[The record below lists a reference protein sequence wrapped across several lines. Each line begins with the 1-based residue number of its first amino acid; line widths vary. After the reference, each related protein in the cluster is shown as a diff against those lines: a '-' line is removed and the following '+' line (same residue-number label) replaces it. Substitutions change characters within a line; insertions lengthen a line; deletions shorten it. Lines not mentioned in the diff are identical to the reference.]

1 LLSAVDVSFAYAIG
15 GRARR
20 SFTRRAHQPHV
31 DPADP
36 VVLDRVSLEIPGGG
50 LVGILGPNGSGKT
63 TLLRLLAGMLRP
75 LGGRVTLDG
84 RDMAAMPRSTIARTL
99 AVVPQETH
107 PAFEYSVLE
116 MVLMGRY
123 PHLRALEV
131 EGPDDL
137 RIAREAMAMT
147 GTAALEGRRFDTLS
161 GGEKQRVVIAS
172 ALAQSARVLLL
183 DEPTSSLDL
192 NYQLEIA
199 SVISRLNEQHGATI
213 VLSTHDLNLA
223 ASICRSIALLR
234 DGRLVA
240 SGPTRDVLTPG
251 NIRAVYGV
259 EADVTMHDR
268 AGHLAVEPI
277 RLSRDGL
284 GGGETSVAGR
294 GFSAARSSE
303 GRGSN
308 PADRS

>member
-1 LLSAVDVSFAYAIG
+1 LLSAVDVSFAYAMGGG
-15 GRARR
+15 GRHRFARR
-20 SFTRRAHQPHV
+20 RPRPHV
-31 DPADP
+31 DPAVP
-36 VVLDRVSLEIPGGG
+36 LVLEGVSLQIPAGG

-75 LGGRVTLDG
+75 VSGCITLEG
-84 RDMAAMPRSTIARTL
+84 RDVAGMARAAIARTL

-123 PHLRALEV
+123 PHLRPLQV

-137 RIAREAMAMT
+137 RIARDAMAMT
-147 GTAALEGRRFDTLS
+147 GTAALEDRRYDTLS

-172 ALAQSARVLLL
+172 ALAQSGRVLLL

-199 SVISRLNEQHGATI
+199 SVISRLNEQHGTTV

-223 ASICRSIALLR
+223 ASICRTIALLR
-234 DGRLVA
+234 EGRIVA
-240 SGPTRDVLTPG
+240 SGPTRDVLTPD

-259 EADVTMHDR
+259 DADVTMHER
-268 AGHLAVEPI
+268 AGHLSVVPI
-277 RLSRDGL
+277 RLSAPVSGR
-284 GGGETSVAGR
+284 TPSAGR
-294 GFSAARSSE
+294 LVGRDVSPAERS
-303 GRGSN
+303 
-308 PADRS
+308 